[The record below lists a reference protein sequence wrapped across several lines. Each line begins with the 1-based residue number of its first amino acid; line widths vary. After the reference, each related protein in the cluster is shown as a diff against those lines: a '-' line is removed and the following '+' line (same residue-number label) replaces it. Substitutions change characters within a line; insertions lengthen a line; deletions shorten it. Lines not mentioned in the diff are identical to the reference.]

1 MTKKN
6 RLKIIFLIVVI
17 FLVLSVSCFFV
28 WTCFYYKADSVALE
42 LYENLENSKKL
53 EIIDNAIVMNPDLP
67 NNIGIIFYPGA
78 KVETIAYIPLF
89 EELRQRGFTCVLL
102 DMPFHL
108 AFFAPDAANNVYE
121 MLPSIDNWYVTG
133 HSLGG
138 VMASSYASKNP
149 EKIEGLVV
157 MGAYVYGD
165 YPQKNALTIYGTFN
179 SNLEK
184 SIDYTDNIV
193 ILDGGNHAQFGNYGR
208 QKGDPDATITPKE
221 QQRQT
226 IDAMLDFIL
235 QD

>member
-1 MTKKN
+1 MTKKS
-6 RLKIIFLIVVI
+6 RLKIIFLIVAI

-28 WTCFYYKADSVALE
+28 WTCFYYKSDSVALE
-42 LYENLENSKKL
+42 IYENLENLKKL
-53 EIIDNAIVMNPDLP
+53 EIIDNAIVMNPDLA

-108 AFFAPDAANNVYE
+108 AFFAPDSANTVYE

-138 VMASSYASKNP
+138 AMASSYASKNP